1 MRKLNGSILS
11 LATQEPKRIW
21 TILVVEDEFFLRDM
35 VAIYLRECGWN
46 VLEAASGEDAL
57 LHLDETPD
65 IDVIFTDLRL
75 AGTMNGWDVA
85 EAFRQ
90 KLPELPVI
98 YATADAVGPQRRVAE
113 SLFFDKPYA
122 PEQIRTACEH
132 LMNGRP
138 ESSSDTTRH

>member
-1 MRKLNGSILS
+1 MSMPLHES
-11 LATQEPKRIW
+11 KRIW
-21 TILVVEDEFFLRDM
+21 TILIVEDEFFLRDM
-35 VAIYLRECGWN
+35 VAAYLRECGWN

-57 LHLDETPD
+57 VHLDEAPD
-65 IDVIFTDLRL
+65 IDVVFTDLRL
-75 AGTMNGWDVA
+75 GGTLNGWDVG

-98 YATADAVGPQRRVAE
+98 YTTARAIEPQRPVDG

-132 LMNGRP
+132 LMDAAP
-138 ESSSDTTRH
+138 SS